1 VPLSIKFNSPVILSY
16 ASICSLVFFF
26 EKLFGFSVMSM
37 FTFLNDTN
45 FANPI
50 NIFRFVSHIAGHVNL
65 EHLMGNMTFILLLGP
80 IIEERYGSRQTLF
93 MILVTAILTAILNLM
108 FFNTGLIGAS
118 GIVFLLIVLVSFT
131 NVKSGEIP
139 VTFILVAILF
149 VGKELLNSIWQDHV
163 SQFAHI
169 MGGICGGIFGFLGKG
184 K

>member
-1 VPLSIKFNSPVILSY
+1 MPLSIKFNAPVILTYSL
-16 ASICSLVFFF
+16 ICTFVFFF
-26 EKLFGFSVMSM
+26 NKLFGFSIMSL
-37 FTFLNDTN
+37 FTFLNETN

-50 NIFRFVSHIAGHVNL
+50 NIFKFVSHIAGHVSI
-65 EHLMGNMTFILLLGP
+65 EHLMGNLTFILLLGP
-80 IIEERYGSRQTLF
+80 IIEERYGSKQLIG
-93 MILVTAILTAILNLM
+93 MILITAVLTALLNLF

-118 GIVFLLIVLVSFT
+118 GIVFMLIVLVSFT

-149 VGKELLNSIWQDHV
+149 VGKELLNSVWQDNI

-169 MGGICGGIFGFLGKG
+169 MGGVCGAVFGFTGK